1 MELARARFETTLD
14 LWDTAMQLRRQS
26 LRRENPAASDDQI
39 ERLLNR
45 WLAHRPGAERG
56 DGPQPEP

>member
-14 LWDTAMQLRRQS
+14 LWDTAMRLRRQS
-26 LRRENPAASDDQI
+26 LRRENPAASDDLI
-39 ERLLNR
+39 EQLLNQ

>member
-1 MELARARFETTLD
+1 MDAARARFETTLD
-14 LWDTAMQLRRQS
+14 LWDTAVELRRQS
-26 LRRENPAASDDQI
+26 RRRDNPAASDGQI
-39 ERLLNR
+39 ERLVNR

>member
-14 LWDTAMQLRRQS
+14 LWETAVQLRRQS
-26 LRRENPAASDDQI
+26 LRREHPTASADQI
-39 ERLLNR
+39 ERLVAR